1 MTRPTGR
8 SIFYFMLINIKTNA
22 KQKVITAAQELM
34 TIRGYAATTVDD
46 IIKLAGVAKGSFY
59 HAFKSKEDLAIA
71 ALEDYVKK
79 GTAIVANGPY
89 VNIEDPVERALA
101 FISFIEQKSH
111 ELWAHGCL
119 LGSISIEV
127 ADSYP
132 AVIKCIDELFD
143 QFENGIESI
152 LSPALAARG
161 VVGISGRELSVH
173 FLAVIEGSIITAKSH
188 CSPHLLQDGI
198 ARFRHYLMLLLAKKS
213 TE

>member
-1 MTRPTGR
+1 
-8 SIFYFMLINIKTNA
+8 MLINIKTNA
-22 KQKVITAAQELM
+22 KQKVIAAAQELM
-34 TIRGYAATTVDD
+34 TVRGYSATTVDD

-59 HAFKSKEDLAIA
+59 HAFKSKEELAIA

-79 GTAIVANGPY
+79 GEAIVANGPY

-101 FISFIEQKSH
+101 FIKFIEEKSH

-132 AVIKCIDELFD
+132 GVIKCIDELFD
-143 QFENGIESI
+143 QFEHEIESL
-152 LSPALAARG
+152 LSPALKARG
-161 VVGISGRELSVH
+161 VAGVSGRELSIH

-188 CSPHLLQDGI
+188 CNPHLLQDGI
-198 ARFRHYLMLLLAKKS
+198 ARFRHYLSLLL
-213 TE
+213 TVEPIG

>member
-1 MTRPTGR
+1 
-8 SIFYFMLINIKTNA
+8 MLINIKNNA

-34 TIRGYAATTVDD
+34 TVRGYAATTVDD

-59 HAFKSKEDLAIA
+59 HAFKSKEELAIA

-79 GTAIVANGPY
+79 GDAIVANGPY
-89 VNIEDPVERALA
+89 VSIEDPVERALA
-101 FISFIEQKSH
+101 FIKFVEEKSY

-132 AVIKCIDELFD
+132 SVIKCIDELFD
-143 QFENGIESI
+143 QFENEIESL
-152 LSPALAARG
+152 LSPALKARG
-161 VVGISGRELSVH
+161 VVGVSGRELSIH

-188 CSPHLLQDGI
+188 GNPRLLQDGI
-198 ARFRHYLMLLLAKKS
+198 ARFRHYLSLLLSVETA
-213 TE
+213 E